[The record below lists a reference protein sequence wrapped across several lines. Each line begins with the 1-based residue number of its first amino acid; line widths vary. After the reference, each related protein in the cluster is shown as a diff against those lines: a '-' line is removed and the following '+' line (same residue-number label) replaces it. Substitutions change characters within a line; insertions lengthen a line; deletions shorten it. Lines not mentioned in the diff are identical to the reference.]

1 MVPGQT
7 GVAGKG
13 PSTIHSART
22 MDAVAELAAGHRRSS
37 NSNGRDDAL
46 AVAEV
51 SRNCR
56 ASKGK
61 QVSGPGLAGF
71 IGVMQDTQYPE
82 LLAPVGRQLKLANCG
97 QPCMSGPWTRPARE

>member
-1 MVPGQT
+1 MVPGPT
-7 GVAGKG
+7 ADAAESA
-13 PSTIHSART
+13 STVHTART
-22 MDAVAELAAGHRRSS
+22 MDAVIKLGTHYRRSPDH
-37 NSNGRDDAL
+37 NGRNDAL